1 MDDADKVRTTAA
13 VSSAR
18 GQVRSTA
25 AVSSARGQVRSTAA
39 VSSARGQV
47 RSAAAPAVGGTP
59 PAVVWPADP
68 GAIVAMGSG
77 LAAAA
82 GHDVLALRRETGHG
96 SAGARH
102 GGPV

>member
-1 MDDADKVRTTAA
+1 MDDADEVRTTAA

-25 AVSSARGQVRSTAA
+25 
-39 VSSARGQV
+39 
-47 RSAAAPAVGGTP
+47 
-59 PAVVWPADP
+59 DP
-68 GAIVAMGSG
+68 GAMVAMGSG
-77 LAAAA
+77 LVVAA

>member
-1 MDDADKVRTTAA
+1 MDDADEVRT
-13 VSSAR
+13 
-18 GQVRSTA
+18 
-25 AVSSARGQVRSTAA
+25 TAA

-68 GAIVAMGSG
+68 GAMVAMGSG
-77 LAAAA
+77 LAAA
-82 GHDVLALRRETGHG
+82 GRDVLVLRRETGHG

>member
-1 MDDADKVRTTAA
+1 MDDADEVRT
-13 VSSAR
+13 
-18 GQVRSTA
+18 
-25 AVSSARGQVRSTAA
+25 TAA

-59 PAVVWPADP
+59 PAVGWPADP

-77 LAAAA
+77 LVAAA

-96 SAGARH
+96 SAGARP

>member
-1 MDDADKVRTTAA
+1 MDDADEVRT
-13 VSSAR
+13 
-18 GQVRSTA
+18 
-25 AVSSARGQVRSTAA
+25 TAA

-59 PAVVWPADP
+59 PAVVGPADP

-77 LAAAA
+77 LAAA